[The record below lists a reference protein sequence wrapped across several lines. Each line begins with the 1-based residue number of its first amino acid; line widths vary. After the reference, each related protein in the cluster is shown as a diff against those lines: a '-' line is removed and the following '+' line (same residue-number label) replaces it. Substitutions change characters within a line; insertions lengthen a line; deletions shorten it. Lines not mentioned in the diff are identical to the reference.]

1 MAAIDLTHDL
11 SRDPFCLPEENT
23 EAERMVAVWLKN
35 YQQIAVT
42 FEDVAVDFTQ
52 EEWLL
57 LDLTQ
62 RNLYRNVM
70 LENYQNLVAVGKA
83 ANIPGMC
90 HVLLCVSSLGDAL

>member
-1 MAAIDLTHDL
+1 MAAVDLSHDL
-11 SRDPFCLPEENT
+11 SRDPFYLPEEKT

-70 LENYQNLVAVGKA
+70 LENYQNLVAVEYQLSKPKLIA
-83 ANIPGMC
+83 WLEQELRT
-90 HVLLCVSSLGDAL
+90 VE